1 MAKVWINGK
10 LRRIL
15 VGYDGSAECERAL
28 EAAIALGDGSESK
41 LLVLA
46 VARPPEPELS
56 SRTNALDTAREDLE
70 RTLTRLRSRV
80 RGEGI
85 EIETQVTQGH
95 PAEEIIR
102 KAREDQVD
110 LIVGR
115 TPRYV
120 EARRENLG
128 IDRAT
133 RAQSRSVPGHGSEIG
148 WCRRTATGEFARA
161 QRLRAAGDQLMRKS
175 M

>member
-1 MAKVWINGK
+1 MANVWINGK

-15 VGYDGSAECERAL
+15 VGYDGSVECERAL
-28 EAAIALGDGSESK
+28 EAAIALGDGCESR

-56 SRTNALDTAREDLE
+56 RGTNALDTAREHLE

-110 LIVGR
+110 LIVVGR
-115 TPRYV
+115 LGMS
-120 EARRENLG
+120 RREERTLG
-128 IDRAT
+128 SI
-133 RAQSRSVPGHGSEIG
+133 AQHVLSHAPCPVMV
-148 WCRRTATGEFARA
+148 T
-161 QRLRAAGDQLMRKS
+161 K
-175 M
+175 

>member
-15 VGYDGSAECERAL
+15 VGYDGSVECERAL
-28 EAAIALGDGSESK
+28 EAAIALGDGSESR

-56 SRTNALDTAREDLE
+56 SRTNTLDTAREHLE

-110 LIVGR
+110 LIVVGHLGMSGR
-115 TPRYV
+115 EERT
-120 EARRENLG
+120 LG
-128 IDRAT
+128 SI
-133 RAQSRSVPGHGSEIG
+133 AQHVLSHAPCPVMV
-148 WCRRTATGEFARA
+148 T
-161 QRLRAAGDQLMRKS
+161 K
-175 M
+175 

>member
-1 MAKVWINGK
+1 MANLWINGK

-15 VGYDGSAECERAL
+15 VGYDGSVECERAL
-28 EAAIALGDGSESK
+28 EAAIALGDGSESR

-56 SRTNALDTAREDLE
+56 SRTNTLDTAREHLE

-110 LIVGR
+110 LIVVGHLGTSGR
-115 TPRYV
+115 EERT
-120 EARRENLG
+120 LG
-128 IDRAT
+128 SIAQHVLSHAPCPVMVT
-133 RAQSRSVPGHGSEIG
+133 R
-148 WCRRTATGEFARA
+148 
-161 QRLRAAGDQLMRKS
+161 
-175 M
+175 

>member
-1 MAKVWINGK
+1 MANVWINGK

-28 EAAIALGDGSESK
+28 EAAIALGDGSESR

-56 SRTNALDTAREDLE
+56 SRTNALDTAREHLE
-70 RTLTRLRSRV
+70 RTLTGLRSRV

-102 KAREDQVD
+102 KAARIEWTSLWSDTWVCRGAKRE
-110 LIVGR
+110 
-115 TPRYV
+115 PW
-120 EARRENLG
+120 
-128 IDRAT
+128 DR
-133 RAQSRSVPGHGSEIG
+133 SRNTCSV
-148 WCRRTATGEFARA
+148 T
-161 QRLRAAGDQLMRKS
+161 LRARS
-175 M
+175 W